1 MTEQRDIDLALW
13 WAMGRP
19 GIFLNSPGDVNLL
32 PRFLDAASRFE
43 ARPSEAEMN
52 ELVARAHPEP
62 LFV

>member
-13 WAMGRP
+13 WAMGHP
-19 GIFLNSPGDVNLL
+19 DVFLNSPGDVGLL

-43 ARPSEAEMN
+43 ARPSEAEME
-52 ELVARAHPEP
+52 ELVKRAHPEP